1 MLDDDYAEEGAPEAS
16 PFTDE
21 LNEPQARAVSII
33 NGPLLVFAGA
43 GSGKTRVITYRIANM
58 IARHDVPPF
67 RILAVT
73 FTNKAAGEMRHRL
86 EGMLGSAAR
95 EAWVGTF
102 HATCAKILRR
112 HAEGAGLTSSFV
124 IYDSQDQKSVM
135 TRVLRELDLDDK
147 RYPVRGMLAR
157 VHKEKQ
163 EGRGPE
169 DMNVDSYLDD
179 AAKKAY
185 LGYEE
190 RMRAANA
197 VDFEDL
203 IWRVVRIL
211 EAKDDAPAPVREARD
226 VLRRRFSH
234 VLVDEFQDTNAT
246 QYRLLQA
253 FAARTRNLCVVGDDD
268 QSIYRW
274 RGADVRNIR
283 GFRRDY
289 PDAEVVKLE
298 QNYRSTANIVRAALA
313 VIAPSPSREP
323 KHLFTANEE
332 GGKVHAVETA
342 SERDEAAYAVRLVS
356 DAVAQG
362 VEPREIAIFYRVHA
376 QSRVIE
382 EQMRS
387 ANVPYQVVGG
397 MKFFD
402 RAEVKDALS
411 YLRVLTNPKSDV
423 DLLRIVNVPPRGI
436 GKATLERVVEHAT
449 RLGISV
455 FDAMGRLD
463 ELPELG
469 SPARKRLGQVR
480 ELLSILAASTK
491 TQAPAD
497 VLRDVLGKTGYRAVL
512 EAEDSAESD
521 SRLEN
526 LAELEGSLDDYAAE
540 CEARGDVA
548 TVEGF
553 LERVSLDSDL
563 DKMEERGKVTLMT
576 IHSAKGLEFDVVV
589 LTGMEEDMF
598 PYKGM
603 DLRGDDELDEERR
616 LAYVAVTRAKQTLIL
631 TYTKTRQIFG
641 TTRMGAPSRFLRDI
655 PREVLL
661 ASATTAA
668 KASEAMR
675 YVDAPA
681 RGRAPTAG
689 GAFRHPQAAREAP
702 RTYQPGER
710 YVDRDDGHERY
721 DDVAQEGGGGS
732 GGFRRGARVRHK
744 KFGVGQIVQL
754 LELAEPAVIAFFP
767 GWGEM
772 KVLARF
778 LELG

>member
-1 MLDDDYAEEGAPEAS
+1 MLDDEYTSDDADDGG
-16 PFTDE
+16 PFTAE
-21 LNEPQARAVSII
+21 LNEPQARAVAKVQ
-33 NGPLLVFAGA
+33 GPLLVFAGA

-86 EGMLGSAAR
+86 ETMLGSAAR

-112 HAEGAGLTSSFV
+112 HPEGAGLTSSFV

-135 TRVLRELDLDDK
+135 TRVLRELELDEK

-169 DMNVDSYLDD
+169 DMSLDSYLDD

-185 LGYEE
+185 VAYEA

-211 EAKDDAPAPVREARD
+211 EAKDDAPPPVKEARD
-226 VLRRRFSH
+226 TLRRRFSH

-313 VIAPSPSREP
+313 VIAPSPTREP
-323 KHLFTANEE
+323 KQLFTANED
-332 GGKVHAVETA
+332 GGKVHVVETA
-342 SERDEAAYAVRLVS
+342 SERDEAAYAVRLVR
-356 DAVAQG
+356 DAIAQG
-362 VEPREIAIFYRVHA
+362 IEPREIALFYRVHA

-387 ANVPYQVVGG
+387 ANVPYQIVGG
-397 MKFFD
+397 MKFFE

-436 GKATLERVVEHAT
+436 GKATIERVVELAT
-449 RLGISV
+449 RLGVTV
-455 FDAMGRLD
+455 FDAMAKLD
-463 ELPELG
+463 ELPDLG
-469 SPARKRLGQVR
+469 SAARKRLGQVR
-480 ELLSILAASTK
+480 ELLSVLAEATR
-491 TQAPAD
+491 TRPPAE
-497 VLRDVLGKTGYRAVL
+497 VLRDVLGKTGYRAAL
-512 EAEDSAESD
+512 EAEDTPESD

-526 LAELEGSLDDYAAE
+526 LAELEGSMDDYAAE
-540 CEARGDVA
+540 CEARGDTP

-563 DKMEERGKVTLMT
+563 DGMEDRGKVTLMT

-603 DLRGDDELDEERR
+603 DLRGDEELDEERR
-616 LAYVAVTRAKQTLIL
+616 LAYVAVTRAKQTLVL
-631 TYTKTRQIFG
+631 TYTKARQIFG
-641 TTRMGAPSRFLRDI
+641 TTRMGAPSRFLRDL
-655 PREVLL
+655 PRDVVL
-661 ASATTAA
+661 ASATAAA

-681 RGRAPTAG
+681 RGRMPGT

-702 RTYQPGER
+702 KPTTSYAPGER
-710 YVDRDDGHERY
+710 YVDRDDAHERY
-721 DDVAQEGGGGS
+721 DDAGEGGGGL
-732 GGFRRGARVRHK
+732 RRGSRVRHK
-744 KFGVGQIVQL
+744 KFGVGQVVKL

>member
-1 MLDDDYAEEGAPEAS
+1 MLEDDVDDPS

-21 LNEPQARAVSII
+21 LNPPQAHAVAHTS
-33 NGPLLVFAGA
+33 GPLLVFAGA
-43 GSGKTRVITYRIANM
+43 GSGKTRVITYRIANLV
-58 IARHDVPPF
+58 ARHDVPPF
-67 RILAVT
+67 RLLAVT

-86 EGMLGSAAR
+86 EGMLGTAAR

-102 HATCAKILRR
+102 HSTCARILRR
-112 HAEGAGLTSSFV
+112 HPEGAGLGSNFV
-124 IYDSQDQKSVM
+124 IYDTQDQKSVM
-135 TRVLRELDLDDK
+135 TRALRELELDEK
-147 RYPVRGMLAR
+147 RYPVRAMLGR

-163 EGRGPE
+163 EGRGPQ
-169 DMNVDSYLDD
+169 DMSIDSYLDE
-179 AAKKAY
+179 AAQKAY
-185 LGYEE
+185 VAYEA

-203 IWRVVRIL
+203 IWRVVGIL
-211 EAKDDAPAPVREARD
+211 EAKDTAPAAVREARD
-226 VLRRRFSH
+226 TLRRRFSH
-234 VLVDEFQDTNAT
+234 LLVDEFQDTNGT
-246 QYRLLQA
+246 QYRFLRALSD
-253 FAARTRNLCVVGDDD
+253 RTRNLCVVGDDD

-298 QNYRSTANIVRAALA
+298 QNYRSTGNIVRAALA
-313 VIAPSPSREP
+313 VIAPSPMREP
-323 KHLFTANEE
+323 KELFTENDA
-332 GGKVHAVETA
+332 GGQVHVVETA
-342 SERDEAAYAVRLVS
+342 SERDEAAYVVRLVK
-356 DAVAQG
+356 DAVAGG
-362 VEPREIAIFYRVHA
+362 VDPKEIAVFYRVHA
-376 QSRVIE
+376 QSRVLE
-382 EQMRS
+382 EAMRS

-397 MKFFD
+397 MKFFE

-423 DLLRIVNVPPRGI
+423 DFLRVVNVPSRGI
-436 GKATLERVVEHAT
+436 GKTTMDRVVELAT
-449 RLGISV
+449 KLGLSV
-455 FDAMGRLD
+455 FEAISHLD
-463 ELPELG
+463 EAPEVG
-469 SPARKRLGQVR
+469 AAARKRLGQVR
-480 ELLSILAASTK
+480 ELLLVLAEVAK
-491 TQAPAD
+491 TQSPAD
-497 VLRDVLGKTGYRAVL
+497 VLRDVLGKTGYRAAL

-540 CEARGDVA
+540 CEARGETG

-553 LERVSLDSDL
+553 LERVSLDSSL
-563 DKMEERGKVTLMT
+563 DAMEERGRATLMT
-576 IHSAKGLEFDVVV
+576 IHSAKGLEFDVVL

-616 LAYVAVTRAKQTLIL
+616 LAYVAVTRAKQHLVL
-631 TYTKTRQIFG
+631 TYAKTRQIFG
-641 TTRMGAPSRFLRDI
+641 NTRMGAPSRFLRDL
-655 PREVLL
+655 PRDVIL

-668 KASEAMR
+668 KTSEAMR
-675 YVDAPA
+675 YADSPS
-681 RGRAPTAG
+681 RMERQPG
-689 GAFRHPQAAREAP
+689 GFRHPQAATAARPAP
-702 RTYQPGER
+702 KPAYAPGER

-721 DDVAQEGGGGS
+721 DDTAHEPLDVGGGL
-732 GGFRRGARVRHK
+732 RRGARVRHK
-744 KFGVGQIVQL
+744 KFGVGQVVKL
-754 LELAEPAVIAFFP
+754 LELNEPAVIAFFP